1 MYIKLFLIYIKPEKS
16 SFYNKFFII
25 LTPGAYCMVA
35 VYNACISTSRV
46 VSSIDAEGTGPVDI
60 NKEARPFWDQLYQ

>member
-1 MYIKLFLIYIKPEKS
+1 MYIKLFLIYIKPQKS

-25 LTPGAYCMVA
+25 LTPSAYCMVA